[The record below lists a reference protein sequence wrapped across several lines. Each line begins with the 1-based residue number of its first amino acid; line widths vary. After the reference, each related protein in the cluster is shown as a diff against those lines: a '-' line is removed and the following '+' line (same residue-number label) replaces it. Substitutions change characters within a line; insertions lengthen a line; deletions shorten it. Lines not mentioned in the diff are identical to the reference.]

1 MYSNIF
7 DRLSFISLFLVIVL
21 LPVFCLP
28 FTTIS
33 IAVGKGLLLVVG
45 LTLSIIFWAISR
57 FIDGKIIFPRSA
69 LLLSGLGIVFIFFLF
84 SLFLVIEF
92 FPISKVE
99 KLLLS
104 IFTLLSILLAILV
117 NFPLA
122 WILLGISS
130 LIIFVYKVSI
140 SFHGK
145 EEDRKQFPLT
155 SFIVVIIS
163 LLFFL
168 SSGFLS
174 DVISNRL
181 HISNTEVSP
190 SLGAT
195 LSITRGVLGDH
206 PIFGLGPNRFDEAW
220 AMYKPQS
227 INNTQF
233 WDVSFNSGS
242 GTLPT
247 LAATVGGLGILSLLV
262 FFVLFL
268 IVGVR
273 SVFYGIKNK
282 VNWEIIAFF
291 MLSLY
296 LFISSFFYST
306 GAVIFLLSFVF
317 AGVFI
322 GLTSKEI
329 LISFLSD
336 HRKSFFSILILI
348 LVIMI
353 SVVMA
358 FKYIER
364 LVSIPYFSQALRA
377 PTVEEAQVAI
387 GRALTLHEND
397 LYLRTYSQIYLLKF
411 NSLAGKDATTTSD
424 ADKVAL
430 QSNLD
435 QAVNG
440 ALLATRYNPRNYLN
454 WGALGSLYQSLAF
467 LGVKDVSSKAIEA
480 YQKAIA
486 LNPNNPGLKITLAS
500 VFWTDDKISEAK
512 DYANQGL
519 ALKSDYI
526 DALLLLSQIAKK
538 EGDNVLAISYA
549 ERALA
554 LAPTNPDLIKYM
566 DSFKTAP
573 VISTSAPDTENP

>member
-69 LLLSGLGIVFIFFLF
+69 LLLSGLGIVFIFLLSALF
-84 SLFLVIEF
+84 SGSRAVSLFGNMLDLGSFWFIFGSFVLMLMSGIVFKPPKRAKIVLLGAILSSVVVLIFQGIHLFFPAITTLALLADKTDNLLGSWNALGLFAGFSSLMFLLVIEF

-262 FFVLFL
+262 FF
-268 IVGVR
+268 
-273 SVFYGIKNK
+273 GIKNK
-282 VNWEIIAFF
+282 VNWEIMAFF

-454 WGALGSLYQSLAF
+454 WGALGSLYQSFAF
-467 LGVKDVSSKAIEA
+467 
-480 YQKAIA
+480 
-486 LNPNNPGLKITLAS
+486 
-500 VFWTDDKISEAK
+500 F
-512 DYANQGL
+512 
-519 ALKSDYI
+519 
-526 DALLLLSQIAKK
+526 
-538 EGDNVLAISYA
+538 
-549 ERALA
+549 
-554 LAPTNPDLIKYM
+554 
-566 DSFKTAP
+566 
-573 VISTSAPDTENP
+573 